1 LILRTHE
8 LIVQRFF
15 DSNRYSFSVSASS
28 EKITGPVLHGNIR
41 KSGDLKIAGRHGFY
55 RLTSTGYGYLSKFR
69 RGNANG
75 SVTFFQTD
83 EKNPDF
89 YRRLW

>member
-1 LILRTHE
+1 LYGDSLIPIVTPSVYPLRQKKS
-8 LIVQRFF
+8 LDRL
-15 DSNRYSFSVSASS
+15 
-28 EKITGPVLHGNIR
+28 LHGNIR
-41 KSGDLKIAGRHGFY
+41 KSGDLKIAGRRGFY

-75 SVTFFQTD
+75 SVTFFQID